1 MVRLDNVVN
10 TSHHVKGFHA
20 PIFKNLHDD
29 LKSGT
34 QGMAFIHNSSLRSHG
49 NLTSDHCLI
58 DNRWMLKITGFG
70 LRRIRNLYMP
80 ETEIGDYQKYKGA
93 NLEPHTYVL
102 IDLVL
107 WLQTQGV
114 VCQ

>member
-1 MVRLDNVVN
+1 
-10 TSHHVKGFHA
+10 
-20 PIFKNLHDD
+20 
-29 LKSGT
+29 
-34 QGMAFIHNSSLRSHG
+34 
-49 NLTSDHCLI
+49 
-58 DNRWMLKITGFG
+58 
-70 LRRIRNLYMP
+70 MP